1 VALGLA
7 AAFALTQLLRSQLFG
22 INATDPATFMA
33 IAVLPAGI
41 ALFASYIPAR
51 RAARIDPMISLR
63 SE

>member
-7 AAFALTQLLRSQLFG
+7 AAFALTQLLRSQLFE
-22 INATDPATFMA
+22 INATDPATFVA
-33 IAVLPAGI
+33 IAVLLAGI
-41 ALFASYIPAR
+41 ALFASYIPAS